1 MDVVADLMLVTVPLH
16 QVWLIKRPAN
26 ERRLVRLVFST
37 SILTLVASIALCV
50 VSYGGFLTGP
60 GGLIVWLMSCHVAVS
75 YFTLLSVSWKLTIS
89 RMQEAVAIFTSN
101 ALVAICW
108 IHHKFPSKDS
118 NCSIDAGDVHITPH
132 WSQHELPNIRTT
144 PEANDGTNE
153 SEISFS

>member
-1 MDVVADLMLVTVPLH
+1 MLVAVPLH

-75 YFTLLSVSWKLTIS
+75 YCALLSVSGKLTIS

-101 ALVAICW
+101 ALVAISW
-108 IHHKFPSKDS
+108 FHHRFSCKDS
-118 NCSIDAGDVHITPH
+118 NYSIDAGDVHITPH
-132 WSQHELPNIRTT
+132 WSQQELPNSKTT
-144 PEANDGTNE
+144 PAVNDVQISNE

>member
-1 MDVVADLMLVTVPLH
+1 MDVVADVMLVAVPLH

-75 YFTLLSVSWKLTIS
+75 YCTLLSASRKLTRKPMSRAGGRGYFHVQCPGCDMLDPPQIS
-89 RMQEAVAIFTSN
+89 E
-101 ALVAICW
+101 
-108 IHHKFPSKDS
+108 
-118 NCSIDAGDVHITPH
+118 
-132 WSQHELPNIRTT
+132 
-144 PEANDGTNE
+144 
-153 SEISFS
+153 